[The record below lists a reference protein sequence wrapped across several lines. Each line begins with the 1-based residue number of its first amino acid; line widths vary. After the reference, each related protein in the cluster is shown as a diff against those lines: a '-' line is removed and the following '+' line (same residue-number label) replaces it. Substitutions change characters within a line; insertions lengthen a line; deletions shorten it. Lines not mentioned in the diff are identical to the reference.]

1 MPAIEDRQMRADAK
15 ELATAAIITGMRAG
29 GKASTCEGNTI
40 RDDAM
45 SDTIKT
51 TRLEGNELIVET
63 KYGTEVYDSKFLVA
77 ALLIYV
83 AKGSGT
89 IEPEESAKMIDLI
102 EQHFQLEG
110 AESLELLT
118 RAMSELAEKPELTEH
133 LVQLGRSLSDK
144 PPMADARFPRWSNS
158 IARWR
163 RSEWLPT
170 SYTGRSIA
178 ISRKRCLVSD
188 LSKGYADRAILK

>member
-1 MPAIEDRQMRADAK
+1 
-15 ELATAAIITGMRAG
+15 
-29 GKASTCEGNTI
+29 
-40 RDDAM
+40 M

-51 TRLEGNELIVET
+51 TRLKGNELIVET

-144 PPMADARFPRWSNS
+144 QKEDIAVMALKVMPPMADARFPRWSNS